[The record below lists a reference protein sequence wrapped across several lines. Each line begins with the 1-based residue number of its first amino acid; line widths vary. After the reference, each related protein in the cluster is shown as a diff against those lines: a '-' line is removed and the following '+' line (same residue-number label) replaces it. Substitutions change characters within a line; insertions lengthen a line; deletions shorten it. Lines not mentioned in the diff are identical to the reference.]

1 MKFFSLIN
9 IRSNFVLLF
18 LAMLSLGGFFIVEN
32 NKIMR
37 KDKWYKEKM
46 EAAILCKKATQTIK
60 YYRYGNAKFIN
71 SFNDPNET
79 GIIGHE
85 YSPITSEK
93 GSFSAK
99 STVTNPN
106 FAALTVHFLKELD
119 VKEGDYVAVGMT
131 GSYPALNIA
140 VCAALQTLKL
150 KPIIISSV
158 SSSSWGAN
166 DPEFTWLDMNK
177 VLCDSG
183 IISFKSV
190 AASVGASG
198 DIGRGLSLEGVE
210 MSKIA
215 IKRNNAKLICCDSI
229 KFNVTLRMH
238 IYDSCAGGKPIKAY
252 VNVGGGVAS
261 MGSTKNE
268 GHIPSGLNKK
278 MSLQNFPEKIG
289 VVYEMAKRDIPV
301 IQLLDV
307 HALAAAYDLPIKP
320 IPLPLP
326 GSGELFESKKYN
338 LFVLAPITFVLL
350 ALIIFIIYHDRR
362 NVKLGKDILRTEQKT
377 DNDLIL

>member
-1 MKFFSLIN
+1 MKFLNLIN
-9 IRSNFVLLF
+9 IRSNYVLIF
-18 LAMLSLGGFFIVEN
+18 LALLSLGGFFIVEN

-37 KDKWYKEKM
+37 KDTWYKEKL

-60 YYRYGNAKFIN
+60 NYHYGHAKFIN

-79 GIIGHE
+79 GIIGNE

-99 STVTNPN
+99 STATNPN
-106 FAALTVHFLKELD
+106 FAALVVHFLKDID

-140 VCAALQTLKL
+140 VCGALQTLKL

-166 DPEFTWLDMNK
+166 NPEFTWLDMNK

-183 IISFKSV
+183 IITFRSV
-190 AASVGASG
+190 AASIGASG

-210 MSKIA
+210 MSKEA
-215 IKRNNAKLICCDSI
+215 IKRNNVKLICFDSI
-229 KFNVTLRMH
+229 KNNVALRMH

-252 VNVGGGVAS
+252 INVGGGIAS
-261 MGSTKNE
+261 LGSSKNE
-268 GHIPSGLNKK
+268 GLLPSGLNKK
-278 MSLQNFPEKIG
+278 ISLQNFPEKIG

-307 HALAAAYDLPIKP
+307 HALASKYDLPLNP
-320 IPLPLP
+320 IPLPAT
-326 GSGELFESKKYN
+326 GSGELFESRKYN

-350 ALIIFIIYHDRR
+350 ALIILIIYQDKR
-362 NVKLGKDILRTEQKT
+362 NVRLGKDILRTEQKT
-377 DNDLIL
+377 ENDLIL

>member
-1 MKFFSLIN
+1 MKFLNLIN
-9 IRSNFVLLF
+9 IRSNYVLLF
-18 LAMLSLGGFFIVEN
+18 LALLSLGGFFIVEN

-37 KDKWYKEKM
+37 KDKWYDEKI
-46 EAAILCKKATQTIK
+46 EAAILCKKAAQTIK
-60 YYRYGNAKFIN
+60 HYRYGHAKFVN

-79 GIIGHE
+79 GLIGYE

-106 FAALTVHFLKELD
+106 FAALNVHFLRELD
-119 VKEGDYVAVGMT
+119 VEEGDYIAVGMT

-166 DPEFTWLDMNK
+166 DPEFTWLDMTK

-183 IISFKSV
+183 IISFNSV
-190 AASVGASG
+190 AASIGASG

-210 MSKIA
+210 LSKES
-215 IKRNNAKLICCDSI
+215 IKRNNLQLICFDSI
-229 KFNVTLRMH
+229 KNNVALRMH
-238 IYDSCAGGKPIKAY
+238 IYDSCTAGKPIKAY
-252 VNVGGGVAS
+252 INVGGGVAS
-261 MGSTKNE
+261 MGSVKNE
-268 GHIPSGLNKK
+268 GHIPQGLNRKI
-278 MSLQNFPEKIG
+278 SLHNFPEKIG
-289 VVYEMAKRDIPV
+289 VVYEMAKRGIPV
-301 IQLLDV
+301 IHLLDV
-307 HALAAAYDLPIKP
+307 HALAATYDLPIKP
-320 IPLPLP
+320 IPLPEP

-350 ALIIFIIYHDRR
+350 ALIIFIIYHDKR
-362 NVKLGKDILRTEQKT
+362 NVRLGKDILRTEQKNE
-377 DNDLIL
+377 NDLIL